1 MLLMLL
7 IMPSSLFTF
16 IYIGP
21 INMLG
26 VACYYFLYCV
36 CKEIMLDTMTNVS
49 VIQHKFTMY
58 WLLPSQYSSFPC
70 MPFTLKAPIFSRLNL
85 DTLKVSQLKFIYHL
99 LTKSAVITGKS
110 LTEVSEISL

>member
-1 MLLMLL
+1 
-7 IMPSSLFTF
+7 
-16 IYIGP
+16 
-21 INMLG
+21 
-26 VACYYFLYCV
+26 
-36 CKEIMLDTMTNVS
+36 MTNVS